1 LLYPKDTR
9 FEPVYFR
16 NALACTSIVI
26 PQIKMV
32 TFFREK
38 NVDMNVFEAKP
49 ASSSSIGEELNF
61 RLTIKSRQSNGLL
74 SLILFS
80 VLCLTGCSTLKVG
93 GEPVAEPFPAPV
105 AAGEPE
111 PEPVAMAM
119 PAPPPEPSAAPAPAP
134 VIHEDQVESSSA
146 SKLSSPTL
154 ISGSAQSINTDF
166 SSSIPPTKSNKSYKS
181 SMKPIAESLNPDL
194 SLNKENFTHEK
205 IIAIMLVTPTFN
217 ISSSGK
223 MRVYIGNKKGEPPIE
238 SMNFKKLQLIE
249 ENPKAV
255 KITPRAYGLETNPSE
270 SRCYKITSNSPDRQY
285 MLIAKQETGLSVGV
299 NLDFYTSEDCNGAS
313 ISKSLDS
320 VDVTVTSNWPGK
332 AKRKLYEFIDTTWK
346 AFLGFWE
353 NLLGVIFAFLLFLAR
368 KSILQ
373 KFGFDGKVKLEI
385 N

>member
-1 LLYPKDTR
+1 MD
-9 FEPVYFR
+9 
-16 NALACTSIVI
+16 IH
-26 PQIKMV
+26 
-32 TFFREK
+32 
-38 NVDMNVFEAKP
+38 VFEAKP
-49 ASSSSIGEELNF
+49 VSSSCIGEGLNLL
-61 RLTIKSRQSNGLL
+61 LTIKSMHSNDLL
-74 SLILFS
+74 TLILFS
-80 VLCLTGCSTLKVG
+80 ALCLTGCSTLKVG
-93 GEPVAEPFPAPV
+93 EELVAEPYPVPV
-105 AAGEPE
+105 AAAE
-111 PEPVAMAM
+111 PEPVAVAM
-119 PAPPPEPSAAPAPAP
+119 PAPPPEPSAAPASAP
-134 VIHEDQVESSSA
+134 VHEDQVESSSA

-154 ISGSAQSINTDF
+154 ISGSAQSINADF
-166 SSSIPPTKSNKSYKS
+166 SSSIPPTKSNKSHKS

-194 SLNKENFTHEK
+194 SLKKENFTHEK

-223 MRVYIGNKKGEPPIE
+223 MRVYIGNEKGEPPIE
-238 SMNFKKLQLIE
+238 SMSFKKLQLIE

-255 KITPRAYGLETNPSE
+255 KITPRTDGLETNPSE
-270 SRCYKITSNSPDRQY
+270 SGCYKITSNSPDRQY

-320 VDVTVTSNWPGK
+320 VDVIVTSNWTDK
-332 AKRKLYEFIDTTWK
+332 AKRKWYEFIDTTWK
-346 AFLGFWE
+346 AFLGFWG